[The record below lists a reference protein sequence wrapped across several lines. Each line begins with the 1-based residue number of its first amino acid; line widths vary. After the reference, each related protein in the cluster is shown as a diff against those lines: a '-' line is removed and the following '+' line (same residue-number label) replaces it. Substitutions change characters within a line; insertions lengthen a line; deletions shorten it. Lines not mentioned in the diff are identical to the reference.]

1 MLSVIIRRE
10 VITLTSIYQKSKT
23 VVIGRKLI
31 LTKKR
36 FSDFHDKEREKDREK
51 IEKDR
56 HIER

>member
-36 FSDFHDKEREKDREK
+36 FSDFHDEEREKDREK
-51 IEKDR
+51 
-56 HIER
+56 